1 MYMSLILSPS
11 ILNSD
16 FVNLSH
22 EIKMLNASEADW
34 IHLDV
39 MDGIFVP
46 NITIGQPVVEAIRA
60 ITKKPLDVHLMI
72 INPYRFVE
80 DFAKA
85 GANILT
91 VHYEACHH
99 LHRTLEQIRSN
110 GMKAGIA
117 INPHTAVNVLEEII
131 ADIDLVLNMTVNPG
145 FGGQKFI
152 DSSYDKIKRLKELI
166 LRKNSKALIE
176 VDGGIDLTHSKKLME
191 AGVDVIVA
199 GTAIFKSKSPA
210 ETIRKFKEIS

>member
-1 MYMSLILSPS
+1 MSFILSPS

-22 EIKMLNASEADW
+22 EIKMLNSSEADW

-46 NITIGQPVVEAIRA
+46 NISIGQPVVEAIHA
-60 ITKKPLDVHLMI
+60 IATKPLDVHLMI
-72 INPYRFVE
+72 INPYRFIE

-85 GANILT
+85 GAYMLT
-91 VHYEACHH
+91 VHYEACTH
-99 LHRTLEQIRSN
+99 LHRTVEQIKSN

-117 INPHTAVNVLEEII
+117 LNPHTPVNVLEELI
-131 ADIDLVLNMTVNPG
+131 ADVDLILNMTVNPG

-152 DSSYDKIKRLKELI
+152 DTSYDKIKRLKELI
-166 LRKNSKALIE
+166 LSKNSKALIE
-176 VDGGIDLTHSKKLME
+176 VDGGIDLSHSKKLME
-191 AGVDVIVA
+191 AGVDAVVA
-199 GTAIFKSKSPA
+199 GTAIFKSKSPI
-210 ETIRKFKEIS
+210 ETIRKFKEMS

>member
-1 MYMSLILSPS
+1 MSFILAPS

-22 EIKMLNASEADW
+22 EIKMLNSSEADW

-46 NITIGQPVVEAIRA
+46 NITIGQPIVAAIHA
-60 ITKKPLDVHLMI
+60 IATKPLDVHLMI
-72 INPYRFVE
+72 INPYRFIE
-80 DFAKA
+80 DFSKA
-85 GANILT
+85 GAYMLT
-91 VHYEACHH
+91 VHYEACTH
-99 LHRTLEQIRSN
+99 LHRTVEQIKSN

-117 INPHTAVNVLEEII
+117 LNPHTPVNVLEELITEV
-131 ADIDLVLNMTVNPG
+131 DLVLNMTVNPG

-152 DSSYDKIKRLKELI
+152 EASYDKIKRLKELI
-166 LRKNSKALIE
+166 LSKNSKALIE
-176 VDGGIDLTHSKKLME
+176 VDGGIDLTHLKRLLE
-191 AGVDVIVA
+191 AGVDVVVA

-210 ETIRKFKEIS
+210 ETIKKFKEIS